1 MANLR
6 NIASDDTFQSCS
18 YSPTPKALQIN
29 RHFLRQRQIAR
40 VKSISLLCRYRSWQR
55 LIGASNLLES
65 RGTIMAKDAK
75 PLEDLNANA
84 MQAVQQTVQQMQ
96 GAVDNYFNFIR
107 QTMWSYPLGGTEFGE
122 KLKSYSEK
130 NIATANEYVRKLSE
144 AKDLQ
149 EVIRIQT
156 EFMQTQF
163 NAFGEQTK
171 SLGEAFTKAA
181 TEAVKTPFQKS

>member
-1 MANLR
+1 
-6 NIASDDTFQSCS
+6 
-18 YSPTPKALQIN
+18 
-29 RHFLRQRQIAR
+29 
-40 VKSISLLCRYRSWQR
+40 
-55 LIGASNLLES
+55 
-65 RGTIMAKDAK
+65 MAKDVK

-96 GAVDNYFNFIR
+96 GAVDNYFNFVR

-181 TEAVKTPFQKS
+181 TEAVKTPFQNLELELRRERT

>member
-1 MANLR
+1 
-6 NIASDDTFQSCS
+6 
-18 YSPTPKALQIN
+18 
-29 RHFLRQRQIAR
+29 
-40 VKSISLLCRYRSWQR
+40 
-55 LIGASNLLES
+55 
-65 RGTIMAKDAK
+65 MAKDAK

-84 MQAVQQTVQQMQ
+84 KQVVEKTIEQTR
-96 GAVDNYFNFIR
+96 GALDNYFNFIR

-122 KLKSYSEK
+122 KLKSYFEK

-144 AKDLQ
+144 AKDLH

-163 NAFGEQTK
+163 NAFGEQTR
-171 SLGEAFTKAA
+171 SLGEAFAKTA